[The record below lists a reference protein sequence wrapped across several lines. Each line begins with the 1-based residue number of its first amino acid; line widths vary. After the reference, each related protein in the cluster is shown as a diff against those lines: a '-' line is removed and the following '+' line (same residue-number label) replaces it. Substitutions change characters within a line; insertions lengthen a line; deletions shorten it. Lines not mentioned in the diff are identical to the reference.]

1 MLIQIIWGV
10 LIWRVSRKLYEYSD
24 FDEEDK
30 IKFPLILVIIFWIC
44 QFLPVVGI
52 FLNLTCTIMLNV
64 ALLEKEAYYKH
75 SKLSIKI
82 KNFLFKQI

>member
-52 FLNLTCTIMLNV
+52 FLNLTCTIMLNI
-64 ALLEKEAYYKH
+64 ALFEKEAYYKH